1 MTKAEVYKDIF
12 VILITLTF
20 ILSVIKLVY
29 SQPYVPHQFYG
40 DVKCPD
46 GTDTPDG
53 TKVSVK
59 LQSIEIK
66 STGSSAGKYGYS
78 PLFLVWETTQGS
90 NLDFYV
96 SDIYY
101 TTVQFSQ
108 GASQKLDFTLSSCPT
123 GGSSSG
129 GGGSSGGV
137 STGGSSGGG
146 STGAGAT
153 NPIKS
158 IIFDE
163 NSPINPSNP
172 ILNPNDLKAPAL
184 SNYIPKITNPSREI
198 LALDVSI
205 VALLIL
211 SVMVLVVYTK
221 TRSKSGYL
229 SHKI

>member
-46 GTDTPDG
+46 GSTPPDG
-53 TKVSVK
+53 TKISVK

-101 TTVQFSQ
+101 TTVQFNQ
-108 GASQKLDFTLSSCPT
+108 GASQKLDFTLSSCPA

-129 GGGSSGGV
+129 GGGGG
-137 STGGSSGGG
+137 GGGGSSSGGG

-153 NPIKS
+153 NPVKS

-172 ILNPNDLKAPAL
+172 VLNPNDLKAPAL
-184 SNYIPKITNPSREI
+184 SNYIPKISNPSREI
-198 LALDVSI
+198 LALDISI

-221 TRSKSGYL
+221 TRSKSEYL
-229 SHKI
+229 LHKT